1 MPLTS
6 GARLGP
12 YEIVSAIGAGGMGE
26 VYKAR
31 DTRLDRTVAIK
42 VIQTHVAA
50 TPEFRERF
58 DREAKAISA
67 LDHPHICTLYDV
79 GHDAGAEFL
88 VMQFLEGETLA
99 DRLARAG
106 KPRSDPSRPS
116 SGGTASVTSLATISR
131 GPIPLETAL
140 KYAAEIAA
148 ALDAAHR
155 RGIVHRDLKPGNVMV
170 TKAGTKLLDFGL
182 AKLAAEETGTTG
194 FGDGATRTSPLTGQG
209 AILGTLYYMSPEQL
223 EGRVVDARSDI
234 FAFGTMLY
242 EMLTGRRAFE
252 SDSQAGTIAAIIGGD
267 PPALGELADIK
278 TKLPLVAH
286 RALDRLLHK
295 CLAKNPDDRWH
306 SAADL
311 SDELNWINEERLRAV
326 ADSAGTPASNAAQP
340 HSRGRERLWM
350 AVAAIAALI
359 AVATALWLYPRPG
372 DPPAPITFTV
382 DAPEGEVLAAGP
394 GGLALSPDG
403 RKLVFAT
410 GAGESL
416 RLWVRSLDALDARP
430 IDRVTGPW
438 QPFWS
443 PDGRFVGYAGS
454 GGPAPLRRVD
464 LVGGAPLQVGVE
476 ATGRGAW
483 GATGVILFS
492 AGDNKLYSVPEGG
505 GQPTVAMEPDASQ
518 KETGLHWPLFLSD
531 GRQYIFAARSSDA
544 SRSALYLASLGSAV
558 RTRLVSGVLSSVEVA
573 QGHLFYQQQGT
584 LMALPFDEARGTVAG
599 EATRVIENIRFNAAN
614 GRAAFSVS
622 PTGVLA
628 YRTGDSGFDIG
639 ARQITWL
646 DASGKPISTVG
657 GPAAYDSAVV
667 SPDGRQLAVVEDS
680 QDPGTR
686 AIYLFDERGLRTR
699 FTPGSGDEF
708 RPIWSPDG
716 SSLVFG
722 SVRDGR
728 NGLYRRAAG
737 GAATS
742 DELLFASTEALAP
755 TAFSA
760 DRTKLLFTQG
770 GAGSRRVWILPL
782 DAPNGKPFEAF
793 PGMTADVGFAA
804 FSPDGKWIAYSAR
817 EGTTGEEVYAY
828 VQPFPADGRRI
839 RISTTTGFQPRWTA
853 DQGRIIYRT
862 FDGTL
867 ESVAVTASG
876 GTLVPGS
883 STKLFPARKIGRLN
897 WNWDMSGRGDRFL
910 IVQPPER
917 EAEQAPPPIT
927 VVVNW
932 TSTLRRN

>member
-6 GARLGP
+6 GSRLGP
-12 YEIVSAIGAGGMGE
+12 YEIVSPVGSGGMGE

-31 DTRLDRTVAIK
+31 DTRLDRVVALK
-42 VIQTHVAA
+42 VIQTQIAA

-79 GHDAGAEFL
+79 GHESGAEFL

-99 DRLARAG
+99 DRLSRAG
-106 KPRSDPSRPS
+106 KPRSDVSRPS
-116 SGGTASVTSLATISR
+116 SGGTTSVTSMATVSR
-131 GPIPLETAL
+131 GPIPLETTL

-155 RGIVHRDLKPGNVMV
+155 RGIVHRDLKPGNVML

-182 AKLAAEETGTTG
+182 AKLAAEEAGTPG
-194 FGDGATRTSPLTGQG
+194 LGDGATRTSPLTGQG

-223 EGRVVDARSDI
+223 EGRAVDAWSDI
-234 FAFGTMLY
+234 FSFGAVLY

-252 SDSQAGTIAAIIGGD
+252 GDSQAGTIAAIIGGD

-278 TKLPLVAH
+278 TRLPVVAH

-326 ADSAGTPASNAAQP
+326 AEPAGAPATNAPQP
-340 HSRGRERLWM
+340 HSRGRERIWM

-359 AVATALWLYPRPG
+359 AVATALWLFPRPA
-372 DPPAPITFTV
+372 DPPAPITFTAA
-382 DAPEGEVLAAGP
+382 APDGEVLASGP
-394 GGLALSPDG
+394 GSLALSPDG
-403 RKLVFAT
+403 RKLAFAT

-430 IDRVTGPW
+430 IERVTGAW

-443 PDGRFVGYAGS
+443 PDGRFIGYAGS
-454 GGPAPLRRVD
+454 GGPAPMRRVD
-464 LVGGAPLQVGVE
+464 LAGGAPLQIGGE
-476 ATGRGAW
+476 TIGRGAW
-483 GATGVILFS
+483 GAAGVILFS
-492 AGDNKLYSVPEGG
+492 ADNKLYSVPEGG
-505 GQPTVAMEPDASQ
+505 GQPTVVMEPDPAQ
-518 KETGLHWPLFLSD
+518 KEASLNWPLFLTD
-531 GRQYIFAARSSDA
+531 GRRYVFCARSGDP
-544 SRSALYLASLGSAV
+544 SRSGLYLATLGSPA
-558 RTRLVSGVLSSVEVA
+558 RTPLASGVLSSVEYA

-584 LMALPFDEARGTVAG
+584 LMALPFDEARGTVTG
-599 EATRVIENIRFNAAN
+599 EATRLIENIRFNAVN

-628 YRTGDSGFDIG
+628 YRTGESGFDIG

-657 GPAAYDSAVV
+657 GPAVYDSAAV
-667 SPDGRQLAVVEDS
+667 SPDGRQLAVVEDNP
-680 QDPGTR
+680 DPGTR
-686 AIYLFDERGLRTR
+686 VIYLFDQRGLRTR
-699 FTPGSGDEF
+699 FSPGSGEEF
-708 RPIWSPDG
+708 RPIWAPDG
-716 SSLVFG
+716 SSLVFA
-722 SVRDGR
+722 SIRDGR

-742 DELLFASTEALAP
+742 EELLFASTEALTP

-760 DRTKLLFTQG
+760 DGTKLLFTLG
-770 GAGSRRVWILPL
+770 RPGSRRVWVLPV
-782 DAPNGKPFEAF
+782 DVSDRKPVEAF

-804 FSPDGKWIAYSAR
+804 FSPDAKWIVYSAR

-828 VQPFPADGRRI
+828 IQPFPADGRRI
-839 RISTTTGFQPRWTA
+839 RISTTTGYQPRWTA
-853 DQGRIIYRT
+853 DQRRIIYRT

-867 ESVAVTASG
+867 ESVPLTASG
-876 GTLVPGS
+876 GTLVPGAA
-883 STKLFPARKIGRLN
+883 TKLFAARKIGRLN
-897 WNWDMSGRGDRFL
+897 WNWDMTERGDRFL
-910 IVQPPER
+910 IVVPPER
-917 EAEQAPPPIT
+917 ESEQQPPPIT
-927 VVVNW
+927 VIVNW
-932 TSTLRRN
+932 TSTLPRK